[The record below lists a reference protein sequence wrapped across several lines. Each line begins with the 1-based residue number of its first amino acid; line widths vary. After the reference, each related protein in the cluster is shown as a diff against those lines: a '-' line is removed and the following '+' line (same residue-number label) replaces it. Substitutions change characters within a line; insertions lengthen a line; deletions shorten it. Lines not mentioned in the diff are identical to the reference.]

1 MLHNFNIFLIILPN
15 SVNLI
20 TLLTL
25 STSIFLIGSWGMIN
39 PMQHSFINL
48 LISFELMVL
57 GVSLNF
63 IFFSL
68 YLDDFKGQIMALLI
82 LTVAG
87 AESALGLAI
96 VLAYF
101 RFKGDLNLKRIES
114 LKS

>member
-1 MLHNFNIFLIILPN
+1 MVLNFSIFLAIFPN
-15 SVNLI
+15 HVNLI

-25 STSIFLIGSWGMIN
+25 SSSIFLIGGWGMMN
-39 PMQHSFINL
+39 PMQNSIINL

-63 IFFSL
+63 IFLSL
-68 YLDDFKGQIMALLI
+68 YLDDFNGQIMALLI

-101 RFKGDLNLKRIES
+101 RLKGDLNLKRIES
-114 LKS
+114 IKA

>member
-1 MLHNFNIFLIILPN
+1 MLNHFNLFASILPN

-25 STSIFLIGSWGMIN
+25 TTSIFLIGIWGMIN
-39 PMQHSFINL
+39 PMQFSFINL

-63 IFFSL
+63 VFLSL
-68 YLDDFKGQIMALLI
+68 YLDDFKGQIIALLI

-101 RFKGDLNLKRIES
+101 RFKGDLNLKRIEY